1 MKLAEALVLRAD
13 AQKKLAQLRQRLAL
27 SARHQEGE
35 RPPEDPRTLLQE
47 VERLT
52 AELED
57 LIRRINRTNSRT
69 EFEDGLSMS
78 DALARRDV
86 LSLRRSIYAEAAQA
100 ASVRHDRYS
109 RSEVK
114 FVAAMDVAELQREVD
129 RLSKEYRE
137 LDARIQGRN
146 WDVDVLE

>member
-13 AQKKLAQLRQRLAL
+13 AQKKLAQLRQRLLL
-27 SARHQEGE
+27 SARYQEGE
-35 RPPEDPRTLLQE
+35 RPPEDPQALLDD
-47 VERLT
+47 VERIA

-57 LIRRINRTNSRT
+57 LIRRINRTNSQT
-69 EFEDGLSMS
+69 EFGDGLTMS

-86 LSLRRSIYAEAAQA
+86 LSVRRGIYADVAQA
-100 ASVRHDRYS
+100 ASVRQDRYS

-137 LDARIQGRN
+137 LDARIQARN
-146 WDVDVLE
+146 WDADVLD

>member
-86 LSLRRSIYAEAAQA
+86 LSLRRSIYAEAAQ
-100 ASVRHDRYS
+100 
-109 RSEVK
+109 
-114 FVAAMDVAELQREVD
+114 
-129 RLSKEYRE
+129 
-137 LDARIQGRN
+137 
-146 WDVDVLE
+146 